1 MVRIRTTREVT
12 MQQEI
17 EFDIDND
24 LFAELNDVDHIE
36 DIIGTAEGDD
46 AIESYYKN
54 HVREKDVEVV
64 TQHIE
69 YENNTF
75 SFMVVD

>member
-1 MVRIRTTREVT
+1 MIRISTTREVT

-17 EFDIDND
+17 EFEIDDD
-24 LFAELNDVDHIE
+24 LFAELNGGDHVDDV
-36 DIIGTAEGDD
+36 IGTAEGDD

-69 YENNTF
+69 HENNTF

>member
-12 MQQEI
+12 MLQEI

-24 LFAELNDVDHIE
+24 LFSELNNVDHIE
-36 DIIGTAEGDD
+36 DVIGTAEGDD
-46 AIESYYKN
+46 DIENYYKN

-69 YENNTF
+69 HENNTF